1 LALLSAVP
9 IIELVNSSKKIID
22 KTSNE
27 VQRENPKK
35 RVLFC
40 FTNIN
45 HIWNIF
51 NISYAVSIPLLF
63 LQMEYD

>member
-1 LALLSAVP
+1 ALLSAVP
-9 IIELVNSSKKIID
+9 KIELVNSSKKIID

-45 HIWNIF
+45 HIRNIF
-51 NISYAVSIPLLF
+51 NISNAIRIPLFIL
-63 LQMEYD
+63 